1 MVSSRWIKYP
11 ILRPA
16 GARCTGGEIAGCE
29 KTLEIDGTFCIGQNK
44 LSRGQGMQLSW
55 VAISI
60 NNARGNWDARRR
72 KTRAGSGDA
81 RVPGTPYP
89 IINGF
94 WGRQGSG
101 DGFRGRHTQL
111 STGSGDA
118 RVLGFRDAIPNYQR
132 VLGTPGFWVQG
143 RHTQL
148 STGSGDARGSG
159 VPGTPYPIINGF
171 WGRQVLGTAS
181 SAPPIPNYQRA
192 VVMVRAERNWGER
205 VLILAG

>member
-1 MVSSRWIKYP
+1 
-11 ILRPA
+11 
-16 GARCTGGEIAGCE
+16 
-29 KTLEIDGTFCIGQNK
+29 
-44 LSRGQGMQLSW
+44 MQLSW

-118 RVLGFRDAIPNYQR
+118 RVLGFR
-132 VLGTPGFWVQG
+132 G

-148 STGSGDARGSG
+148 STGSGDAR
-159 VPGTPYPIINGF
+159 VLGTGF
-171 WGRQVLGTAS
+171 WGRHTQLSTGDGDGS
-181 SAPPIPNYQRA
+181 CRKELRRKGPDPGGIEKLRRYQS
-192 VVMVRAERNWGER
+192 
-205 VLILAG
+205 